1 MIKNYCFLLLIL
13 LSARQ
18 TKAQTLYFPPL
29 SQAASWDTLSP
40 LSLGWCPDKI
50 DSLYQF
56 LQQENSKGF
65 MVLKDGKIVLEKY
78 FGTFTQDSVWYW
90 ASAGKTITSFL
101 VGKAQEEGYLDIQ
114 HPTALYLGNGWT
126 SCTGSQENVITVQHQ
141 LTMTTGLDDGVPD
154 NDCTLDTCLIYKA
167 MPSYRWAYHNA
178 PYTLLEQVVEN
189 TTNTSYNN
197 YTQLK
202 LKDKTGMTG
211 SWVTV
216 DFNTIFFSKMRSMAR
231 YGLLAQ
237 NKFIWNQDT
246 LLSDTSY
253 RYAMTHMSQNLNRS
267 YGYLWW
273 LNGQSSYM
281 LPSSQAVFPG
291 SLAPDAPQDMFA
303 ALGKNGQM
311 ICISPAK
318 GLVMVRIGE
327 APSSPVSDVP
337 NVFCNQIWQKL
348 NAAICAPNSI
358 NSFNNINPT
367 LYPNPSADVIDMNDA
382 TIPIQRIEIYD
393 MQGRRVLS
401 QATTFP
407 ISIQSLPKGVYS
419 VHVSIHDKIHCMKF
433 VKN

>member
-1 MIKNYCFLLLIL
+1 MKKYSLLVLFIL
-13 LSARQ
+13 LMTNHSM
-18 TKAQTLYFPPL
+18 AQSLYFPPL
-29 SQAASWDTLSP
+29 SQSATWDTLSP
-40 LSLGWCPDKI
+40 LALGWCPDKI

-56 LQQENSKGF
+56 LEQENSKGF

-78 FGTFTQDSVWYW
+78 FGTFTKDSTWYW
-90 ASAGKTITSFL
+90 ASAGKSMTSFL

-114 HPTALYLGNGWT
+114 HPTALYLGSGWT
-126 SCTGSQENVITVQHQ
+126 SCTGSQENVITVLHQ
-141 LTMTTGLDDGVPD
+141 LTMTTGLDDGVPN

-178 PYTLLEQVVEN
+178 PYTLLGQVVEN
-189 TTNTSYNN
+189 TTNTTYNN

-211 SWVTV
+211 SWVNV

-246 LLSDTSY
+246 LLHDTTY

-318 GLVMVRIGE
+318 GLVMVRMGE
-327 APSSPVSDVP
+327 APSSPASDVP

-348 NAAICAPNSI
+348 NAAMCT
-358 NSFNNINPT
+358 PT
-367 LYPNPSADVIDMNDA
+367 TITTLSTPTPVLFPNPSHTLLDITDKALKVQQITLYTID
-382 TIPIQRIEIYD
+382 
-393 MQGRRVLS
+393 GRRILPES
-401 QATTFP
+401 TSFP
-407 ISIQSLPKGVYS
+407 IDIQSLPKGVYQIHIS
-419 VHVSIHDKIHCMKF
+419 VNDKIHCMKF